1 MAGSRGLIAIN
12 NVANNSKQNSFNTF
26 TSLGLNNLL
35 VSGRVISI
43 VLDETH
49 PRFKELGEWNG
60 LGTIEYDLVQSPTPP
75 NQLYPIAR
83 PIDPSFKNF
92 PLINEIVYILA
103 LPNTGIGES
112 TGTTNNYYIN
122 TVGIWNHPHHGAT
135 TEDKDTV
142 GLDRDFTER
151 ADVNPMLPFPGDTI
165 LEGRLGQRI
174 RPSQSIPGKTPW
186 IGPLGAPIAIFS
198 NGQITTA
205 NGFECITEDIN
216 KDHTSLYLTSTQKLP
231 IIPGNKLTQPLSEYD
246 KSQAILTSGR
256 LVLNARDNNLILS
269 TPSAL
274 EASARTVII
283 KSESDIT
290 QQAQRINLGAAAN
303 ERGILGDTMLRELS
317 ATLTELVKLTTVLGT
332 LGIAPLSAPATAFAT
347 RATKFIIDI
356 ETMKSDKVF
365 LEK

>member
-1 MAGSRGLIAIN
+1 MTTFHSLVRRPK
-12 NVANNSKQNSFNTF
+12 NSPAKSNKPFFGKVT
-26 TSLGLNNLL
+26 
-35 VSGRVISI
+35 RVIYDKTNPNEVGSVYYRNLTDPDSRERNQAYPLYAFLKNVPLVDEV
-43 VLDETH
+43 VLLIT
-49 PRFKELGEWNG
+49 
-60 LGTIEYDLVQSPTPP
+60 
-75 NQLYPIAR
+75 A
-83 PIDPSFKNF
+83 PSSDTDK
-92 PLINEIVYILA
+92 
-103 LPNTGIGES
+103 GIHKS
-112 TGTTNNYYIN
+112 RIYYIS
-122 TVGIWNHPHHGAT
+122 TVSIWNHPHHGAT

-165 LEGRLGQRI
+165 LEGRLGQSI
-174 RPSQSIPGKTPW
+174 RFSQSIPGKTPW

-347 RATKFIIDI
+347 RARKFIIDI

>member
-1 MAGSRGLIAIN
+1 MTTFHTLIRRPKNASTKSNKPFFGKVTRVVYDKTNPNEVGSVYYRNLTDPDARERNQAYPLYAFLKNVPLVDEVVLLI
-12 NVANNSKQNSFNTF
+12 VA
-26 TSLGLNNLL
+26 
-35 VSGRVISI
+35 
-43 VLDETH
+43 
-49 PRFKELGEWNG
+49 
-60 LGTIEYDLVQSPTPP
+60 
-75 NQLYPIAR
+75 
-83 PIDPSFKNF
+83 PSSDTAK
-92 PLINEIVYILA
+92 
-103 LPNTGIGES
+103 GIHKS
-112 TGTTNNYYIN
+112 QIYYIS
-122 TVGIWNHPHHGAT
+122 TVSIWNHPHHSAT

-142 GLDRDFTER
+142 GLDMDFTER

-165 LEGRLGQRI
+165 LEGRLGQSI
-174 RPSQSIPGKTPW
+174 RFSQSIPGKTPW
-186 IGPLGAPIAIFS
+186 IGPLGAPITVLS
-198 NGQITTA
+198 NGQTTTA

-231 IIPGNKLTQPLSEYD
+231 ITPGNKLTQPLSEYD

-317 ATLTELVKLTTVLGT
+317 ATLADLVKLTAVLGT
-332 LGIAPLSAPATAFAT
+332 LGIAPITAAASAFTT
-347 RATKFIIDI
+347 RASKFILDI

>member
-1 MAGSRGLIAIN
+1 MTTFHSLIRRPK
-12 NVANNSKQNSFNTF
+12 NSSAKSNKPFFGKVT
-26 TSLGLNNLL
+26 
-35 VSGRVISI
+35 RVIYDKTNPNEVGSI
-43 VLDETH
+43 YYRNLTDPDSRERNQAYPLYAFLKNVPLVDEVILLIT
-49 PRFKELGEWNG
+49 
-60 LGTIEYDLVQSPTPP
+60 
-75 NQLYPIAR
+75 A
-83 PIDPSFKNF
+83 PSSETDK
-92 PLINEIVYILA
+92 
-103 LPNTGIGES
+103 GIHKS
-112 TGTTNNYYIN
+112 RIYYIS
-122 TVGIWNHPHHGAT
+122 TVSIWNHPHHGAT

-142 GLDRDFTER
+142 GLDGDFTER

-165 LEGRLGQRI
+165 LEGRLGQSI
-174 RPSQSIPGKTPW
+174 RFSQSIPGKTPW
-186 IGPLGAPIAIFS
+186 IGPLGAPITVLS

-231 IIPGNKLTQPLSEYD
+231 ITPGNKLTQPLSEYD

-256 LVLNARDNNLILS
+256 LVLNARDSNLILS

-290 QQAQRINLGAAAN
+290 QQAERINLGAAAN

-347 RATKFIIDI
+347 RASKFILDI
-356 ETMKSDKVF
+356 ETMKSNKVF